1 MTPSSGLQTPIRS
14 TITAHNPSSTA
25 RTRRHNPIVAAAISL
40 VSVGFVLMA
49 SAMTNSTSAAVS
61 NPIEH
66 GGNAVNCG
74 QLVTDVGSAT
84 VRASSAAGT
93 TFTGETSIGT
103 YVESLFTYQI
113 SDHPLHGVSAADEE
127 HVGKYVNLSD
137 VSDSITVLRVVVKGG
152 DGFNVYEPPL
162 NDMHAPLVGHAD
174 VSSASLNIP
183 DISHW
188 FLCYVD
194 NEVPGT
200 DAATT
205 TTDVATT
212 TTDAATTTTGAATT
226 TSVASGAPT
235 TSVASGAPT
244 TTAAHTSTDD
254 PLSHT
259 TLTTVAAEA
268 PIPVTGGSN
277 DALVVIGTIMISA
290 GTVLLA
296 LRKPRQT
303 S

>member
-1 MTPSSGLQTPIRS
+1 M
-14 TITAHNPSSTA
+14 AHNPSSTA

-162 NDMHAPLVGHAD
+162 NDMHAL
-174 VSSASLNIP
+174 SLIH
-183 DISHW
+183 I
-188 FLCYVD
+188 
-194 NEVPGT
+194 
-200 DAATT
+200 
-205 TTDVATT
+205 
-212 TTDAATTTTGAATT
+212 
-226 TSVASGAPT
+226 
-235 TSVASGAPT
+235 
-244 TTAAHTSTDD
+244 
-254 PLSHT
+254 
-259 TLTTVAAEA
+259 
-268 PIPVTGGSN
+268 
-277 DALVVIGTIMISA
+277 
-290 GTVLLA
+290 
-296 LRKPRQT
+296 
-303 S
+303 